1 MTREIEAYFLE
12 MAKLVG
18 SRSTCAVSYTH
29 LDVYK
34 RQIQEAVDHE
44 IKRIAYEIVVSEQ
57 SKFYALC
64 YEISK
69 EFGDDKSKLEVI
81 GRIQAAIKVMGIEN
95 YV

>member
-1 MTREIEAYFLE
+1 MKFDIN
-12 MAKLVG
+12 
-18 SRSTCAVSYTH
+18 AV
-29 LDVYK
+29 
-34 RQIQEAVDHE
+34 IQEAVDHE